1 MTYQIS
7 FRRQAFAMAA
17 PLALGAA
24 AMFAPGAAVAQTYSP
39 DVLQVSE
46 TGAIAFDPSPQL
58 DLANG
63 GAIEFWVAAAWNG
76 DPGYDPPVLI
86 NIGPDGILYQVSV
99 LRERDGLVFANA
111 NDEDVFIADLSDGKL
126 HHVAVNIMQDGLEV
140 YVDGELVG
148 TSELLPL
155 SLPSA
160 ALFVG
165 GIEPDNS
172 ANLDGAIAQLRFWSQ
187 PLEPQEII
195 DFRLREVLDANSED
209 HPAAEFLVAQS
220 DFRAGE
226 LLVVESMETLP

>member
-7 FRRQAFAMAA
+7 FLRQAFAMAA

-24 AMFAPGAAVAQTYSP
+24 AMFAPGAAAAQTYSP

-226 LLVVESMETLP
+226 LLVVETMETLP

>member
-1 MTYQIS
+1 
-7 FRRQAFAMAA
+7 
-17 PLALGAA
+17 
-24 AMFAPGAAVAQTYSP
+24 
-39 DVLQVSE
+39 
-46 TGAIAFDPSPQL
+46 
-58 DLANG
+58 
-63 GAIEFWVAAAWNG
+63 
-76 DPGYDPPVLI
+76 
-86 NIGPDGILYQVSV
+86 
-99 LRERDGLVFANA
+99 
-111 NDEDVFIADLSDGKL
+111 
-126 HHVAVNIMQDGLEV
+126 MQDGLEV

-172 ANLDGAIAQLRFWSQ
+172 QNLDGAIAQLRFWSQ

>member
-1 MTYQIS
+1 MTYEIS

-24 AMFAPGAAVAQTYSP
+24 AIFAPSAAMAQTYSP
-39 DVLQVSE
+39 DVLQVGE
-46 TGAIAFDPSPQL
+46 TGAIAFDPSPKL
-58 DLANG
+58 DLATG
-63 GAIEFWVAAAWNG
+63 GAIEFWVAAAWSG
-76 DPGYDPPVLI
+76 DPGYDPPVVI
-86 NIGPDGILYQVSV
+86 NIGPEGILYQIAV

-172 ANLDGAIAQLRFWSQ
+172 QNLDGAIAQLRFWSQ